1 MSILKHLNW
10 KWLTTVPYALGDRY
24 YTQDLVRDF
33 RFLQDVVGNLAY
45 DTFGQTIPRKISGGV
60 VTKGAGD
67 TLNITLGR
75 GWVAHSVEIPD
86 TFASLPPS
94 KMSADVTGV
103 PVAWSAQ
110 TNLALPL
117 ATLDGVAVNY
127 VKVRYLESDGNTR
140 VRAKTTGTYSYETVP
155 SYQFVVDTVAPTIY
169 DLVLTTFVGTAGG
182 AFTIADPTITYPY
195 WETLSALPIGASIDY
210 SGVSIPYGWLKEDGA
225 SLLRAS
231 YASLWDKL
239 HATVGTCTISN
250 ASPAIVTLNTH
261 GLITGDC
268 IHLTTDGGL
277 PTGLSVNTNYY
288 VVYIN
293 ANTFNL
299 ATSYANALAGTKIN
313 TSSAGSGTHTLL
325 WVPWGSADA
334 THFNIPDM
342 GGLSSEGSSQQS
354 YASWSSAEYL
364 GRLGQYKQDQMQRI
378 TASITSSYYS
388 LMEWGAAGVGAII
401 GSGAFSVS
409 SAGARTK
416 PLGDISVQ
424 GINTISFNSANS
436 PNARA
441 SGTTEGKTA
450 TPRAGKFKI
459 IKVI

>member
-1 MSILKHLNW
+1 MGILKHLNW

-24 YTQDLVRDF
+24 YAQDLIRDF

-45 DTFGQTIPRKISGGV
+45 DTFGQNIPRKISGGV

-94 KMSADVTGV
+94 KMSADLTGV
-103 PVAWSAQ
+103 PVAWGAQ

-117 ATLDGVAVNY
+117 ATLNGVAVNY

-140 VRAKTTGTYSYETVP
+140 VRAKTLGTYAYETVT
-155 SYQFVVDTVAPTIY
+155 SCQFVVDTVAPTIY

-195 WETLSALPIGASIDY
+195 WETLSALPVGSSIDY

-231 YASLWDKL
+231 YSSLWDKL

-250 ASPAIVTLNTH
+250 ASPAIVTLNSH

-277 PTGLSVNTNYY
+277 PTGLSINTNYY

-299 ATSYANALAGTKIN
+299 ATTYANALAGTKIN
-313 TSSAGSGTHTLL
+313 TSSAGSGTHTCL

-334 THFNIPDM
+334 AHFYLPDTQ
-342 GGLSSEGSSQQS
+342 GISTEGSGQLTTNGASWGSSEYS
-354 YASWSSAEYL
+354 
-364 GRLGQYKQDQMQRI
+364 GRLGQYQRDKFQGH
-378 TASITSSYYS
+378 AHY
-388 LMEWGAAGVGAII
+388 MENFAAGSNYGLSSNAASA
-401 GSGAFSVS
+401 GSGYIANAIKANVITTGNDGIPRT
-409 SAGARTK
+409 GASTR
-416 PLGDISVQ
+416 
-424 GINTISFNSANS
+424 
-436 PNARA
+436 
-441 SGTTEGKTA
+441 
-450 TPRAGKFKI
+450 TPRVGKYKI
-459 IKVI
+459 IKVV

>member
-1 MSILKHLNW
+1 MGILKHLNW

-103 PVAWSAQ
+103 PVAWGAQ
-110 TNLALPL
+110 TNLALAS
-117 ATLDGVAVNY
+117 ATLNGVAVNY

-140 VRAKTTGTYSYETVP
+140 VRAKTTGTYSYESVP

-210 SGVSIPYGWLKEDGA
+210 SGVSIPYGWLKEDG
-225 SLLRAS
+225 SNLLRAS
-231 YASLWDKL
+231 YSALWDKL
-239 HATVGTCTISN
+239 HVTVGTCTISN
-250 ASPAIVTLNTH
+250 ASPAIVTLNSH
-261 GLITGDC
+261 GLIKGDC

-299 ATSYANALAGTKIN
+299 ATSYANALAGTKID
-313 TSSAGSGTHTLL
+313 TSSAGSGTHTLD

-334 THFNIPDM
+334 THFYLPDKQ
-342 GGLSSEGSSQQS
+342 GISTEGSGQLTTNG
-354 YASWSSAEYL
+354 ASWGSSEYL
-364 GRLGQYKQDQMQRI
+364 GRLGQYRQDQI
-378 TASITSSYYS
+378 LSHKHEENITS
-388 LMEWGAAGVGAII
+388 GANTFGTGPSTAGVNLLSNITTGLTSLTNVPYADGVNSLRMGA
-401 GSGAFSVS
+401 S
-409 SAGARTK
+409 TK
-416 PLGDISVQ
+416 
-424 GINTISFNSANS
+424 
-436 PNARA
+436 
-441 SGTTEGKTA
+441 
-450 TPRAGKFKI
+450 TPRVGVYKI